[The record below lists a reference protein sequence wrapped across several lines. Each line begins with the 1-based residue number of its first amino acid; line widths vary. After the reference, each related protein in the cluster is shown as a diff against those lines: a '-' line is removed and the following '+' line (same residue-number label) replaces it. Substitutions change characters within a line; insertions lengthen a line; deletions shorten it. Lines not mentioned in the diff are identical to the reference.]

1 MNPGDLFARWMAE
14 VGRGSTDL
22 LKTRLQWLASTLN
35 QGISS
40 TEPGRWLRD
49 AAALGHLEVDWVA
62 GQWRAAPLVITRIPA
77 GDGLA
82 MVCGLR
88 TEVTDALLQQTEL
101 ELHCIEHSPGDRELP
116 RPSTI
121 FAQYDPGIDL
131 GTVAQQIRATYV
143 PCSAEL
149 LATKLPVISASVE
162 AAPPA
167 RDNLT
172 LESFNPRQLQWN
184 DATGNRTQAGAY
196 RYSLHGHTE
205 FRWHDGE
212 TWWRTDWSGCVYLAL
227 RADGISAMRW
237 RPEGPG
243 ARTGRL
249 FVDWGAP
256 LPPLQQRAAV
266 LCSGLMPRFATSA
279 RSAAY
284 ENVPRVIAQ
293 RIAFSMHQR
302 LEDT

>member
-14 VGRGSTDL
+14 VGRSSTDL

-35 QGISS
+35 LGISS

-49 AAALGHLEVDWVA
+49 TAALGHVEVDWA
-62 GQWRAAPLVITRIPA
+62 TGQWRAAPLVITRVPA

-82 MVCGLR
+82 LICGLR
-88 TEVTDALLQQTEL
+88 TAVTDELVQQSDV
-101 ELHCIEHSPGDRELP
+101 ELHRTENPGGARELP
-116 RPSTI
+116 RPSTL
-121 FAQYDPGIDL
+121 FVQFDPGVAL
-131 GTVAQQIRATYV
+131 GTVAHDIRATYV

-149 LATKLPVISASVE
+149 LANKLPVISASVE

-167 RDNLT
+167 RDNPT
-172 LESFNPRQLQWN
+172 LESFDPHQLRWN
-184 DATGNRTQAGAY
+184 AATGQKGRAGAY
-196 RYSLHGHTE
+196 KYSLHGHME
-205 FRWHDGE
+205 FRWHDGD
-212 TWWRTDWSGCVYLAL
+212 TWWRTDLSGCVYLAL
-227 RADGISAMRW
+227 RTAGISAMRW

-266 LCSGLMPRFATSA
+266 LCSGLMPRFAASA

-293 RIAFSMHQR
+293 RIAFSLQQR
-302 LEDT
+302 LEET